1 MRLGWVKMV
10 KNANFQPINRYVS
23 AAVEDMHI
31 LVVTMKAQQEVGCR
45 LLIGTSFDDL
55 LTLNNRN
62 TTPYAMQLFLELAML
77 EANGDRV
84 PCCLRHNGR
93 FGSVDFSNVHVH
105 KFIG

>member
-31 LVVTMKAQQEVGCR
+31 LVVTMKAQQEVECR

-55 LTLNNRN
+55 
-62 TTPYAMQLFLELAML
+62 E
-77 EANGDRV
+77 
-84 PCCLRHNGR
+84 
-93 FGSVDFSNVHVH
+93 
-105 KFIG
+105 